1 MKSSTNRFTRKG
13 FSGKQDKNSPYYE
26 SVRLTYYQSEIGEHH
41 FNTAIGIIKATQV
54 GFSETHETEGLLFCD
69 KYLLRIY
76 ASQAYVARNTDK
88 LYRLINDALEL
99 IKRSKNQ
106 FLFQPSHTKTLCFVY
121 WKLGASLLKTGKH
134 KEAEDQLLIG
144 EKILF
149 ELEQEN
155 QSGYDGHKELLG
167 HIQATLRRTHH

>member
-1 MKSSTNRFTRKG
+1 MKNSK
-13 FSGKQDKNSPYYE
+13 FSNDAFRGKRAKQSPYYE
-26 SVRLTYYQSEIGEHH
+26 SVRLTYYQNEIGEHH

-54 GFSETHETEGLLFCD
+54 GFSETHETEGVLFCE

-76 ASQAYVARNTDK
+76 ANQAYVRRNTDK
-88 LYRLINDALEL
+88 LYRLIDDALEL
-99 IKRSKNQ
+99 IKRSKDQ
-106 FLFQPSHTKTLCFVY
+106 FLYQPSHTKSLCFVY
-121 WKLGASLLKTGKH
+121 WKLGACLLKTGKH
-134 KEAEDQLLIG
+134 TEAQEQLLIG

-167 HIQATLRRTHH
+167 HIQATLRRVHH